1 MKKKGIMNS
10 MQVGRVVR
18 KGMLSLAPK
27 VINLI
32 RQSKANVDNGRYEL
46 YKPHKEQ
53 KHQNRNLI

>member
-1 MKKKGIMNS
+1 MNS